1 MIEITVFKMTLF
13 RKTSTF
19 LNNPWTLGL
28 KVMEW
33 TWWLWTD
40 ATYLKMYYFF
50 CMKKP
55 LCLKNPVLFT
65 EKLQWLKLHNRKPEY
80 TTMVDKIS
88 VKEYVASIIGEEYI
102 IPTLQVWNSVEEVDF
117 NHLPSQFVIKTSHGG
132 GSCGVVVCQDKE
144 KMDSKIVKKTMAKA
158 MKQDCY
164 KYAREWPYKDV
175 KKKILAEQFI
185 QNKSGEEL
193 SDYKFFCFNGE
204 PLYCQVIRDRNCT
217 ETIDFYDRE
226 WNHQEFVGL
235 NPVARNGLN
244 PVICPNNLLEM
255 QVICRKLSKGIPF
268 VRIDLYNVDGK
279 IYFGEIT
286 FFPRTGIGNFEP
298 KEWNLR
304 LGEMLILPNCSTSI
318 Q

>member
-1 MIEITVFKMTLF
+1 MVIY
-13 RKTSTF
+13 RKIKTF
-19 LNNPWTLGL
+19 ISNPWTLGQ
-28 KVMEW
+28 KMMEW
-33 TWWLWTD
+33 TWWLWPDT
-40 ATYLKMYYFF
+40 TYLRLYYFF

-144 KMDSKIVKKTMAKA
+144 KMESKIVKKTMAKA

-235 NPVARNGLN
+235 NPVAHNGLN

-304 LGEMLILPNCSTSI
+304 LGEMLILSH
-318 Q
+318 